1 MQFQWYGQLSKTQCF
16 RIHQETVVKE
26 MVTSVEE
33 ELGAEGEAVALPQ
46 GVGDEMEGV
55 VVPVQR

>member
-1 MQFQWYGQLSKTQCF
+1 
-16 RIHQETVVKE
+16 VKE

-33 ELGAEGEAVALPQ
+33 ELDAEAVALPQ

-55 VVPVQR
+55 VVPVQC

>member
-1 MQFQWYGQLSKTQCF
+1 MQFQWYGQLSKTQSF

-33 ELGAEGEAVALPQ
+33 ELGAEAVALPQ

-55 VVPVQR
+55 VVPVQC